1 MIKHRRGN
9 GILKR
14 NKLLAFLKMS
24 KDVPVVFSNI
34 LPFFSGYS
42 KEALRVML
50 VDLQERGYVTK
61 SGLRQHYC
69 YAITEEGLKQLDV
82 DYVFLQNMKT
92 QMDKLVPKK
101 SELETIDS
109 YLLKCG
115 GVD

>member
-1 MIKHRRGN
+1 MVRQRRGN
-9 GILKR
+9 LRLSRI
-14 NKLLAFLKMS
+14 KLLSFLKMS
-24 KDVPVVFSNI
+24 KNTPI
-34 LPFFSGYS
+34 GLQAIKPFFSGYDL
-42 KEALRVML
+42 EALRVML
-50 VDLQERGYVTK
+50 VDLQQRGYVTK

-101 SELETIDS
+101 AELETIDS